1 MGGWVLGQAG
11 RRAPSMFDAPVMD
24 PTENVG
30 EDRNGGG
37 AVGALRKERH
47 A

>member
-1 MGGWVLGQAG
+1 ML
-11 RRAPSMFDAPVMD
+11 DAPIMD
-24 PTENVG
+24 PTVD